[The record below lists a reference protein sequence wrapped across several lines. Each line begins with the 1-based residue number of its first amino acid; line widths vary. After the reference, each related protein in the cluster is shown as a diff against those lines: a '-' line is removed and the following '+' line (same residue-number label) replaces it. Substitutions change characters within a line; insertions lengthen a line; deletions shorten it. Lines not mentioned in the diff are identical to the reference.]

1 MSRLQALLS
10 SILRELDAHTLTLLV
25 GLGLI
30 GYGAA
35 LLHPAAGF
43 LAPGV
48 ILVWWTL
55 PSRPPFVA
63 RSTEPKERR

>member
-1 MSRLQALLS
+1 MIAL
-10 SILRELDAHTLTLLV
+10 IRRELDAHTLTLLA

-43 LAPGV
+43 LAPGA